1 MTAKT
6 IGKEQAQQTHRA
18 FYHASLLKSAGL
30 PCAALKK
37 RRATKP
43 FNEIFPVLIQK
54 RFVSHHTLNHK
65 SIPTSKN
72 ILTPMR
78 KSGEREQTRTRPC
91 IRDALP
97 STGGNYSA
105 RARRRCL
112 PRRKARTARMPRRR
126 RPPCPAA

>member
-54 RFVSHHTLNHK
+54 RFVSHPTLNHK

-72 ILTPMR
+72 ILTPMPASGR
-78 KSGEREQTRTRPC
+78 GKSNSRPKMLGELQPLRLVVGA
-91 IRDALP
+91 DALAVH
-97 STGGNYSA
+97 GVG
-105 RARRRCL
+105 
-112 PRRKARTARMPRRR
+112 PRQHFLVDE
-126 RPPCPAA
+126 AADDLTVLE

>member
-1 MTAKT
+1 MIAKT
-6 IGKEQAQQTHRA
+6 IGKEQAQQDHRA
-18 FYHASLLKSAGL
+18 FYHASLQKSAGF

-54 RFVSHHTLNHK
+54 RFVSHPTLNHK

-78 KSGEREQTRTRPC
+78 LRGDDTECVQAKIIIKKTTIKSYYV
-91 IRDALP
+91 A
-97 STGGNYSA
+97 
-105 RARRRCL
+105 
-112 PRRKARTARMPRRR
+112 
-126 RPPCPAA
+126 

>member
-1 MTAKT
+1 MIAKT
-6 IGKEQAQQTHRA
+6 IGKEQAQQHHRA
-18 FYHASLLKSAGL
+18 FYHASLQKSASL

-54 RFVSHHTLNHK
+54 RFVSHPTLNHK

-78 KSGEREQTRTRPC
+78 ESGGSSTPRLLGSIIGVSGILDHPLSRATTNGVAPTC
-91 IRDALP
+91 P
-97 STGGNYSA
+97 S
-105 RARRRCL
+105 
-112 PRRKARTARMPRRR
+112 
-126 RPPCPAA
+126 